1 MSDTEKVD
9 VQFHFQRRGK
19 NKVLVEGK
27 EPPKPVKP
35 KGRLPRITRY
45 MALAIYYEGLIRE
58 GHIHDYA
65 EIATLGHVTRAR
77 VTQIMNL
84 RLLAPVIQEELL
96 TLDRVIDGRDS
107 QSLRQVQSIALENDW
122 KCQRKQWRAL
132 AESWGDCRERMLAKL
147 KEGNALALSNTESL

>member
-1 MSDTEKVD
+1 MSDTEQVD

-27 EPPKPVKP
+27 APPKPVKP

-58 GHIHDYA
+58 GHITDYA
-65 EIATLGHVTRAR
+65 EIATPGHVTRAR

-84 RLLAPVIQEELL
+84 RLLAPDLQEQLL
-96 TLDRVIDGRDS
+96 NFPRVERGRDS
-107 QSLRQVQSIALENDW
+107 HCLREFQLIAIEPSWKQQREMWKDLSIL
-122 KCQRKQWRAL
+122 
-132 AESWGDCRERMLAKL
+132 
-147 KEGNALALSNTESL
+147 

>member
-1 MSDTEKVD
+1 MNDEIQVGAT
-9 VQFHFQRRGK
+9 FHKKRVGK
-19 NKVLVEGK
+19 HIAMVEGPQ
-27 EPPKPVKP
+27 PPKPVKP

-84 RLLAPVIQEELL
+84 RLLAPDIQERLL
-96 TLDRVIDGRDS
+96 VLTRLKRGRDS
-107 QSLRQVQSIALENDW
+107 LCLREFQAIALEPSW
-122 KCQRKQWRAL
+122 KQQREMWKAL
-132 AESWGDCRERMLAKL
+132 PIL
-147 KEGNALALSNTESL
+147 

>member
-1 MSDTEKVD
+1 M
-9 VQFHFQRRGK
+9 
-19 NKVLVEGK
+19 LVEGK
-27 EPPKPVKP
+27 EPPKPPKP

-84 RLLAPVIQEELL
+84 RLLAPDLQEQLL
-96 TLDRVIDGRDS
+96 NVPRIEQGRDALC
-107 QSLRQVQSIALENDW
+107 LRMFQTIALEPSW
-122 KCQRKQWRAL
+122 KNQREQWTRLNGTGQFASSSVV
-132 AESWGDCRERMLAKL
+132 AG
-147 KEGNALALSNTESL
+147 